1 MITLGDK
8 VLHPSQVLYRDM
20 NTQRQDMVMGI
31 CIHAIREVEGVDPTD
46 TMLRANLCKR
56 EPGHGRFVEFLW
68 KGKVLIRVQAAE
80 LVHDTA
86 DAVVRRQKIETVYR
100 KRLGSV

>member
-8 VLHPSQVLYRDM
+8 VLHPSQVLYQDM

-31 CIHAIREVEGVDPTD
+31 CIHAIREVAGTDPTD
-46 TMLRANLCKR
+46 AMLRAHLTKR

-68 KGKVLIRVQAAE
+68 KGKVLIRVHRADR
-80 LVHDTA
+80 VHDTA
-86 DAVVRRQKIETVYR
+86 DAVVRRQRIETVYR
-100 KRLGSV
+100 KRVGSV